1 MQAGGAVRWM
11 AAAVWRRGGWLQ
23 GLPLGS
29 VPWLRVVAGQ
39 RGIKKI
45 R

>member
-23 GLPLGS
+23 G
-29 VPWLRVVAGQ
+29 VFAGQ
-39 RGIKKI
+39 CAVATGSGWAAGS
-45 R
+45 